1 MDDDSYDSA
10 TSKTSFSSQ
19 QTEDLVSDSNG
30 NESDA
35 ERNSTLRMKN
45 DQTAMENG
53 MNLLIPGLL
62 NNGAMG
68 FNSNNAVTTSV
79 TITGATMS
87 SCSSSTTTTQTASSP
102 IPTPANSGNSET
114 NILMNF
120 IQQQM
125 LDLRLQV
132 RTEVSQVLTENEKQ
146 QKQNQEALQQQLEAV
161 QRQVQKVQPSSN
173 DRRVQ
178 FGGNID
184 NVVQAADNLRTTMQ
198 SDPKKRSMPEN
209 LISMQDIRKTPGLAC
224 QVEDRMQSVYA
235 NPTLA
240 AAPTVMPPGSMTSMG
255 LPPMAGLL
263 GGSAGVTTPG
273 NSLGQTWVQQQQ
285 KELQEY
291 QERWQQQQQ
300 QLLNDQLQ
308 SYQHSLEVQNREFQE
323 QLKQQLSFSRTSSGR
338 VARAAA
344 EAAAEKQRSDR
355 QSLLQQEEKKTELEV
370 AKLKRSL

>member
-1 MDDDSYDSA
+1 MTELRRSISDPTDLSLSRLSPRSVLQRCSSLVTDLNQRVEAASLKLRCRTLEMAAQQGIGCKRCHGPVGKPGQHQGSRTGYKHCTLPHDPTCPGLVKEVPGKIAPCPAAYVLGTEFPESAVIPREGSQLDDESYDSA

-45 DQTAMENG
+45 DQTAMDNG
-53 MNLLIPGLL
+53 MNLFLPGLL

-87 SCSSSTTTTQTASSP
+87 SCSSSTTTTQAASSP

-178 FGGNID
+178 FGNNID
-184 NVVQAADNLRTTMQ
+184 NVVQAADNLRATMQ

-209 LISMQDIRKTPGLAC
+209 LISMQDIRKTQGLAC

-235 NPTLA
+235 I
-240 AAPTVMPPGSMTSMG
+240 
-255 LPPMAGLL
+255 
-263 GGSAGVTTPG
+263 
-273 NSLGQTWVQQQQ
+273 
-285 KELQEY
+285 
-291 QERWQQQQQ
+291 
-300 QLLNDQLQ
+300 
-308 SYQHSLEVQNREFQE
+308 QH
-323 QLKQQLSFSRTSSGR
+323 
-338 VARAAA
+338 
-344 EAAAEKQRSDR
+344 
-355 QSLLQQEEKKTELEV
+355 
-370 AKLKRSL
+370 